1 MKKDTA
7 GKRAVFFP
15 VYTKEREGPYLIK
28 RTVKNIA
35 EMVKGTLTNPQYEQ
49 TVIHGVATDTRKLEQ
64 HQLFIPLKG
73 ERFDGHSFVEQA
85 FEAGVAAV
93 LWDRSVPNRP
103 RITPS
108 F

>member
-35 EMVKGTLTNPQYEQ
+35 EMVNGTLTNPQYEQ

-73 ERFDGHSFVEQA
+73 ERFDGHTFVEQA

-93 LWDRSVPNRP
+93 LWDRSEN
-103 RITPS
+103 
-108 F
+108 

>member
-7 GKRAVFFP
+7 GKRAVFSRI
-15 VYTKEREGPYLIK
+15 YKRKRGPYLIK

-35 EMVKGTLTNPQYEQ
+35 EMVKGTLANPQYEQ

-73 ERFDGHSFVEQA
+73 N
-85 FEAGVAAV
+85 V
-93 LWDRSVPNRP
+93 LTATLLWSRP
-103 RITPS
+103 LKLV
-108 F
+108 